1 MGNREVRIQKI
12 PLDKLIDT
20 LVDLYNKGVDYID
33 IAGIPGAE
41 FDRMAIAFTR
51 DYMTEQGKKNF
62 GEDDNPDVDLEIK
75 PDKLTDDDIN
85 ILLN

>member
-1 MGNREVRIQKI
+1 MAQREVKIEKI

-20 LVDLYNKGVDYID
+20 LVDLYNKGIDYID
-33 IAGIPGAE
+33 VAGVPGEE

-62 GEDDNPDVDLEIK
+62 GELDLDLEIK
-75 PDKLTDDDIN
+75 SDKLTDDD
-85 ILLN
+85 LNELI

>member
-1 MGNREVRIQKI
+1 MENREVKIEKI

-20 LVDLYNKGVDYID
+20 LVELYNRGIDYID
-33 IAGIPGAE
+33 IAGVPGKE

-62 GEDDNPDVDLEIK
+62 GEFDLDLEIK
-75 PDKLTDDDIN
+75 PDQLTDDD
-85 ILLN
+85 LNDLI

>member
-1 MGNREVRIQKI
+1 MENREVKIEKI

-20 LVDLYNKGVDYID
+20 LVELYNRGIDYID
-33 IAGIPGAE
+33 IAGVPGKE

-62 GEDDNPDVDLEIK
+62 GEFDLDLEIK
-75 PDKLTDDDIN
+75 PGKLTDDD
-85 ILLN
+85 LNELI